1 MYIYKFTHIDSGR
14 SYIGQTIQDPNH
26 RRLEHISGSRYSEKT
41 YHFHNAIK
49 KYGID
54 SFIFEVI
61 DKNAVSLEELN
72 ILEEK
77 YVIEYDSINNGF
89 NIRTP
94 GDNKTHN
101 LESIKRMS
109 TAQKNAHARRKK
121 LGTDTWIR
129 KDGGAM
135 LGKTHPNKGGTSS
148 NKGKKQGMTWE
159 EIYGIEGAANRRQ
172 AHAIKALSRK
182 SGG

>member
-61 DKNAVSLEELN
+61 DKNA
-72 ILEEK
+72 IL
-77 YVIEYDSINNGF
+77 
-89 NIRTP
+89 
-94 GDNKTHN
+94 
-101 LESIKRMS
+101 
-109 TAQKNAHARRKK
+109 
-121 LGTDTWIR
+121 
-129 KDGGAM
+129 
-135 LGKTHPNKGGTSS
+135 
-148 NKGKKQGMTWE
+148 
-159 EIYGIEGAANRRQ
+159 
-172 AHAIKALSRK
+172 
-182 SGG
+182 

>member
-61 DKNAVSLEELN
+61 DK
-72 ILEEK
+72 
-77 YVIEYDSINNGF
+77 
-89 NIRTP
+89 
-94 GDNKTHN
+94 
-101 LESIKRMS
+101 
-109 TAQKNAHARRKK
+109 
-121 LGTDTWIR
+121 

-172 AHAIKALSRK
+172 AHATKALSRK